1 MTPTPG
7 LIALVLFAVSVVSC
21 SRSSERNATATTR
34 MPAAPVRSG
43 DRVQFDASSPQLE
56 RIRVVPV
63 TTATL
68 AVDELDLPGTVEAP
82 PTRLAKLAL
91 PVSGRVRQVMVT
103 LGDRVRN
110 GQTLLTMD
118 TPESSTLRSNLR
130 QAQADVRQRK
140 AAVAKAEAD
149 LTRVRDLLENRAIA
163 QKEVVTAEASL
174 AEATAGLEQ
183 ARATED
189 DVMRRLQLLGVDV
202 QRSGG
207 VAAVRSP
214 MDGEIVELAVAPGE
228 YRSDTAAPV
237 MTVADLSRVW
247 VVASV
252 PERELGRVQIGQHVR
267 ITVSAFADQ
276 SFEGR
281 VARVAGALDPDTRT
295 GKVIAELENPQRL
308 LHPQMFV
315 RVRYAGPAR
324 LVVTVPVGAV
334 VQDERRTSVFVELAR
349 GQFERRDVSL
359 GPRHADAV
367 VVTSGLAAGDYVV
380 VDGTMLLM
388 GQ

>member
-1 MTPTPG
+1 MSTIRSLTF
-7 LIALVLFAVSVVSC
+7 LLMLALSANAC
-21 SRSSERNATATTR
+21 SRSSARDATRADT
-34 MPAAPVRSG
+34 PAAPVRSG
-43 DRVQFDASSPQLE
+43 NRVQFDASSPQLE

-63 TTATL
+63 ATATL
-68 AVDELDLPGTVEAP
+68 AIDELDLPGTVEAM

-91 PVSGRVRQVMVT
+91 PVSGRVQQVMVT

-110 GQTLLTMD
+110 GQTLLTID
-118 TPESSTLRSNLR
+118 TPESSTLQSALR
-130 QAQADVRQRK
+130 QAEADVRHRE

-149 LTRVRDLLENRAIA
+149 LGRVRDLLANRAIA
-163 QKEVVTAEASL
+163 QKEVVTAETSL
-174 AEATAGLEQ
+174 AEATAALEQ

-189 DVMRRLQLLGVDV
+189 DVTRRLQLLGVEV
-202 QRSGG
+202 QQSGG
-207 VAAVRSP
+207 LAAVRSP

-252 PERELGRVQIGQHVR
+252 PERELGRVQTGQRVN
-267 ITVSAFADQ
+267 ITVSAFGDQ
-276 SFEGR
+276 PFEGR

-295 GKVIAELENPQRL
+295 GKVIAELDNQQRL
-308 LHPQMFV
+308 LHPQMFA

-324 LVVTVPVGAV
+324 PVVTVPFGAV
-334 VQDERRTSVFVELAR
+334 VQDERRTSVFVEQGR

-359 GPRHADAV
+359 GPRHDDAV
-367 VVTSGLAAGDYVV
+367 VVASGLAASDRVV